1 MKRCCQE
8 TQYGEIQQ
16 EIRSASPVRFIRLRS
31 LILKMNSKV
40 VLVLLVLASTFMF
53 ESRALQAG
61 MGEMERSGIKGRK
74 RQFIASDEVRIINHK
89 VKTVYDWPCKSR
101 KSCHCC
107 CIVSGKNCDSCQ
119 DLEVFYLQNPLSS
132 KTCANIIDASV
143 IKSFLL
149 NSRLIG

>member
-1 MKRCCQE
+1 
-8 TQYGEIQQ
+8 
-16 EIRSASPVRFIRLRS
+16 
-31 LILKMNSKV
+31 MNSKV